1 MNVTLKQYT
10 DFAKAC
16 AGCETLKLNFYA
28 YSIAGCDKH
37 ELGIGTICCK
47 CKFLE

>member
-16 AGCETLKLNFYA
+16 AVYETLKSFFYA
-28 YSIAGCDKH
+28 YSIVGCDEH
-37 ELGIGTICCK
+37 EL
-47 CKFLE
+47 